1 MRASM
6 RALMPILAAALALA
20 AAPAAQA
27 QDAVGSYVYVPC
39 AAVGDA
45 SDVEVIGASCGEAEA
60 LATAIVAAP
69 IAGERDVLLAAGWTP
84 LRARSSDD
92 RGSHDLVAIR
102 GAATLRIHRAG
113 AAPDI
118 DGWEAG
124 RELVLAR
131 KRLVKGRPIPLP
143 AVLCTS
149 SWLVRLA
156 NGRLGG
162 LTAAHC
168 GGLRRDG
175 AVERRYAGLRR
186 SPQPL
191 IILGRVKRILTRSRP
206 LDALLLPVPSGAGHS
221 REPVVNRGATRPP
234 WRVAGV
240 GQPTAGRQVCFTG
253 RTSGVDQCGRI
264 QDASKSRAEL
274 LVSVFAGTLVRCT
287 TMRAQPGDSGG
298 PVYTA
303 PRADGTVYA
312 IGITALAVGDTAAMC
327 FTPIAPVLRG
337 LGARLV
343 VAG

>member
-6 RALMPILAAALALA
+6 RALIPILGAALALA

-27 QDAVGSYVYVPC
+27 QDTVSSYVYVPC

-45 SDVEVIGASCGEAEA
+45 SVVEVIGASCGEAEA
-60 LATAIVAAP
+60 LAAAIAAAP
-69 IAGERDVLLAAGWTP
+69 VAGERAVLLAGGWTP

-92 RGSHDLVAIR
+92 RGSHDLVALR
-102 GAATLRIHRAG
+102 GAAALRIHRAG
-113 AAPDI
+113 AAPDL

-124 RELVLAR
+124 RELILAR
-131 KRLVKGRPIPLP
+131 KRLVGGKPVPKG

-149 SWLVRLA
+149 SWLVRLP

-175 AVERRYAGLRR
+175 TVQRHYAGLRR
-186 SPQPL
+186 PPQPG

-206 LDALLLPVPSGAGHS
+206 LDALLLPVPSGAARS
-221 REPVVNRGATRPP
+221 RQPVVNRGVTRPP

-240 GQPTAGRQVCFTG
+240 GQPTAGRDVCFTG
-253 RTSGVDQCGRI
+253 RTSGVDQCGAI
-264 QDASKSRAEL
+264 QGAGVRRAEL
-274 LVSVFAGTLVRCT
+274 LVSVFAGVVVRCT

-312 IGITALAVGDTAAMC
+312 IGITTLIVGDSAAMC

-343 VAG
+343 TG